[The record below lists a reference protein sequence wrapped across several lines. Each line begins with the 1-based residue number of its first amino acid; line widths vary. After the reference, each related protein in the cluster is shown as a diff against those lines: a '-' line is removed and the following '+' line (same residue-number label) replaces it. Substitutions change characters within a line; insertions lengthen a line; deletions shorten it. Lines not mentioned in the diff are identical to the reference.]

1 MSIELAYLL
10 GAVVLAIV
18 LDALL
23 IWRARQCARA
33 QGVGG
38 VRVLGAY
45 SPVLTWLNRVLPATN
60 VTPMEAHDPPLTAI
74 LAGLAL
80 IVYVVTRFIGLSRFP
95 IYFFTDEAMQTVL
108 AADFVHA
115 GWHDYMGRL
124 FPTYF
129 LNEKYFNLSVS
140 VYLQIIPYLLFGKSV
155 IVTRGVSVVV
165 SLFGATAVGLTLR
178 NIFEARWW
186 WAGVLFLSI
195 TPAWFLHSRTAFET
209 VIMVSFYAGFLY
221 CYLLYRC
228 RDPRAL
234 FASLF
239 FGALAFYSYRGGQA
253 AVLLTGLL
261 FLIAD
266 ARYHWANR
274 HMALL
279 GLLWLIVLFLPYLR
293 FIVEQPAANA
303 DQLRLLGSYWLSKDL
318 TTLQK
323 VGQFVR
329 EYALGLSP
337 TYWYWLDGL
346 RDLIR
351 HQMKGYGHIWWPTLP
366 LMLAGL
372 AICLR
377 RFKSV
382 ANRDMLIALIAAP
395 IGGALVAVGIT
406 RVLMVVIPAALLT
419 AMGLEAMGRWL
430 SRFVSSSI
438 LAVVAFALLGLA
450 NLYMT
455 HDALVNGPTWYR
467 DYGLYGMQ
475 YGAEP
480 VFGEIKAQLARAPKT
495 MVLLTPSWANGTDS
509 LLRFFLNDDPRVRL
523 AGIGSYLYRREPLS
537 DNALFIMLDGEYSQA
552 LGSPKFTDVRLEKTL
567 PYPDGHAGFYFVHLR
582 YSDQAEAI
590 FAAEK
595 LARQQPVTDQITL
608 DGQRVLVRFSRLD
621 DGKIQN
627 AFDRD
632 FYTFAR
638 VEEANPAFV
647 ELTFPQSRAVS
658 GISLTT
664 GSMNLSLTVKLYPP
678 GSAEPVIYSQSFAR
692 LPDDPTVK
700 LDWGRPVRAEK
711 LYIEIEGL
719 GRGENF
725 KIHIREIVLQ

>member
-1 MSIELAYLL
+1 MSVELACFL
-10 GAVVLAIV
+10 GVIILAIV

-23 IWRARQCARA
+23 IWRGRRCARA
-33 QGVGG
+33 QGVGR
-38 VRVLGAY
+38 VHVLGAY
-45 SPVLTWLNRVLPATN
+45 SPVLTWLHRVLPAAI
-60 VTPMEAHDPPLTAI
+60 VTLIEAHDPPLMTI
-74 LAGLAL
+74 LAGLAFM
-80 IVYVVTRFIGLSRFP
+80 VYAVTRFIGLNRFP
-95 IYFFTDEAMQTVL
+95 IYFFTDEAVQTVL

-209 VIMVSFYAGFLY
+209 VSMVSFYAWFLY

-239 FGALAFYSYRGGQA
+239 FGALAFYSYRGGQV

-274 HMALL
+274 RMALF
-279 GLLWLIVLFLPYLR
+279 GLLWLMVLFLPYLR
-293 FIVEQPAANA
+293 FTVEQPAANA
-303 DQLRLLGSYWLSKDL
+303 DQLRLLGSYWLSRDL
-318 TTLQK
+318 TTPQK

-337 TYWYWLDGL
+337 TYWYWPDGL
-346 RDLIR
+346 RDLSR
-351 HQMKGYGHIWWPTLP
+351 HQMKGYGHLWWPTLP

-377 RFKSV
+377 RKKSA
-382 ANRDMLIALIAAP
+382 ANRDLLIALIAAP
-395 IGGALVAVGIT
+395 VGGALVAVGIT
-406 RVLMVVIPAALLT
+406 RVLMLVIPAALLT
-419 AMGLEAMGRWL
+419 AMGLEAAGRWL
-430 SRFVSSSI
+430 SRCVSSSI
-438 LAVVAFALLGLA
+438 LAVVALALLSLA

-455 HDALVNGPTWYR
+455 YDALVNGPTWYR

-475 YGAEP
+475 YGAEQ
-480 VFGEIKAQLARAPKT
+480 VFGEIKAQLARAPQT
-495 MVLLTPSWANGTDS
+495 TVLLTSAWANGTDS

-523 AGIGSYLYRREPLS
+523 AGIESYLYRREPLS
-537 DNALFIMLDGEYSQA
+537 DDALFIMLDGEYARA
-552 LGSPKFTDVRLEKTL
+552 LGSPKFADVRLEKTL
-567 PYPDGHAGFYFVHLR
+567 PYPDGQAGFYFVRLR

-608 DGQRVLVRFSRLD
+608 KGQRVQVRFSRLD
-621 DGKIQN
+621 DGQIQN
-627 AFDRD
+627 AFDGD
-632 FYTFAR
+632 FNTLAR

-647 ELTFPQSRAVS
+647 ELTFPESRAVS

-664 GSMNLSLTVKLYPP
+664 GSMDLSLTVKLYPP
-678 GSAEPVIYSQSFAR
+678 GNAEPVIYSQSFAG

-700 LDWGRPVRAEK
+700 LDWGKPVRTGK

-719 GRGENF
+719 GRGGDF